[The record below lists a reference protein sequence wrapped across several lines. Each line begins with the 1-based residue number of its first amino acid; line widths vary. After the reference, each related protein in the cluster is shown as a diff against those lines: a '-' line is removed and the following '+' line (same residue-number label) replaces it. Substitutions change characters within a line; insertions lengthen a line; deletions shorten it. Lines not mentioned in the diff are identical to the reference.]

1 MSDPAIPSDRK
12 RALRRSLIGA
22 RARIDQDERA
32 ERSRRV
38 LAGLEALDLVAG
50 ARTLALYAP
59 LGGEVDVLELA
70 ARVRAGGGRAVFPKV
85 RAGDR
90 RLAFALCMPL
100 DLVRGPL
107 GALEP
112 PESAPPVEP
121 DEVDCV
127 VLPGVAFSPDGLRL
141 GRGGGYYDATL
152 AAMPR
157 AARVGVAFE
166 VQVVDALPREPHDAV
181 LDALVTEARTLR
193 FERECG

>member
-1 MSDPAIPSDRK
+1 VSEPANPSDLK
-12 RALRRSLIGA
+12 RALRRTLIGA

-32 ERSRRV
+32 GRARRIV
-38 LAGLEALDLVAG
+38 ARLEALDLVAR

-59 LGGEVDVLELA
+59 LGGEVDVLA
-70 ARVRAGGGRAVFPKV
+70 IADRVRLAGGRAAFPRV

-90 RLAFALCMPL
+90 RLAFARCAPL
-100 DLVRGPL
+100 DLVRGAL
-107 GALEP
+107 GALAP
-112 PESAPPVEP
+112 PEDAPLVEP

-127 VLPGVAFSPDGLRL
+127 VLPGVAFSLDGLRL

-152 AAMPR
+152 GAMPR
-157 AARVGVAFE
+157 AARVGVAFD

-193 FERECG
+193 FERESG

>member
-22 RARIDQDERA
+22 RARIGQDERA
-32 ERSRRV
+32 GASRQI
-38 LAGLEALDLVAG
+38 LARLEALDLVAG

-59 LGGEVDVLELA
+59 LGGEVDVLALA
-70 ARVRAGGGRAVFPKV
+70 ERARLAGGRAVFPKV

-90 RLAFALCMPL
+90 RLAFARCTPL

-112 PESAPPVEP
+112 PEDAPLVEP
-121 DEVDCV
+121 GEVDCV
-127 VLPGVAFSPDGLRL
+127 VLPGVAFSRDGLRL

-166 VQVVDALPREPHDAV
+166 VQVVDALPREPHDAA

-193 FERECG
+193 FERESG